1 MTKSEFLNALRERLS
16 ELPEKEV
23 ESRLNFYSEMID
35 DRVEDGVL
43 EPAAV
48 WHLGDV
54 DEIASEIIADIP
66 LKKLVKN
73 KIKRRRRLKAW
84 EITLLATGS
93 PVWFP
98 LLLAVIIVA
107 FAVYISIWAVIIS
120 LWAVAVS
127 LVASSFG
134 CAVGGAVIAANG
146 NVPAGVL
153 AVAAGFIVAGLSIFA
168 LYGCK
173 TATKGFLLVSKNMII
188 GIKNLFAKKEAE

>member
-23 ESRLNFYSEMID
+23 ELRLNFYSEMID

-73 KIKRRRRLKAW
+73 KIKRRRILKAW

-127 LVASSFG
+127 LVASSVGF
-134 CAVGGAVIAANG
+134 AVGGAVIAANG

-173 TATKGFLLVSKNMII
+173 MATKGFLLVSKKTII

>member
-84 EITLLATGS
+84 EITLLATGF

-98 LLLAVIIVA
+98 LLIAVIIVA

-127 LVASSFG
+127 LVASSVG

-146 NVPAGVL
+146 NVPAGAL

-173 TATKGFLLVSKNMII
+173 MATKGFLLVSKKTII

>member
-1 MTKSEFLNALRERLS
+1 MTKSEFLDALRKRLS
-16 ELPEKEV
+16 GLPEKEV

-43 EPAAV
+43 ETAAV

-66 LKKLVKN
+66 LKKIVKN
-73 KIKRRRRLKAW
+73 KIKRHRRLKAW

-93 PVWFP
+93 PIWFP

-107 FAVYISIWAVIIS
+107 IAVYISIWAVIIS

-127 LVASSFG
+127 LLASSFG
-134 CAVGGAVIAANG
+134 CAVGGIVIACCD
-146 NVPAGVL
+146 NVLTGVL
-153 AVAAGFIVAGLSIFA
+153 AVSVSFILAGISIFA
-168 LYGCK
+168 FYGCK
-173 TATKGFLLVSKNMII
+173 MATKGFLLLSKKVII